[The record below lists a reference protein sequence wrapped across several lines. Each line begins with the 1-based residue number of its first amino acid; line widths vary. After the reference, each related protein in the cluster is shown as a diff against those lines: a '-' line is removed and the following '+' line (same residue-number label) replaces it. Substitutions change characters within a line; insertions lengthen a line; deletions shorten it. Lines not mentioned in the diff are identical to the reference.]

1 MTITGHKIIS
11 LLSKSHQKPKCKAQ
25 YSLCQPFE
33 RQTLNV
39 TSSYLFVT
47 IDLVFINSCF
57 LRVLYFRLCDWRP
70 TGALNG
76 LVFFGDGFF
85 LDGER
90 CVGKWTE
97 TGRLL
102 GEFTIYIYIY
112 THTHIHT
119 TIWYEYDNLI
129 CNIDCFNFTKT
140 YVPRVVDEK
149 LNF

>member
-112 THTHIHT
+112 THTYILPYGTNMT
-119 TIWYEYDNLI
+119 TWSVISTVLVSQRLMYQESWMRN
-129 CNIDCFNFTKT
+129 
-140 YVPRVVDEK
+140 
-149 LNF
+149 